1 MSLFVRRSALVIVMC
16 DLMLGSSEAVDSVV
30 VCPSLG
36 SGDSV
41 MCDLMMLGSSEAG
54 CV

>member
-1 MSLFVRRSALVIVMC
+1 VSLFVRLGSGDSVMC